1 MGKIVSRLS
10 MAALGIVIT
19 VALLAGALTTAALAE
34 DGTIEMVVS
43 PNTLNL
49 GSKGGV
55 ITIHADV
62 AFDSVSG
69 DGVVVEVNDKEIE
82 NLGTF
87 ADSRGDLVI
96 KCNLEFV
103 KTVVE
108 VEDADTATFVATI
121 PANGDVY
128 SGEDTIPVISCPE

>member
-49 GSKGGV
+49 GSEGGV
-55 ITIHADV
+55 ISIHADIDY
-62 AFDSVSG
+62 DSVA
-69 DGVVVEVNDKEIE
+69 DVVVKVEGTSIDVLN
-82 NLGTF
+82 TF

-96 KCNLEFV
+96 KCDLEDV
-103 KTVVE
+103 K
-108 VEDADTATFVATI
+108 DAVREGAATFVALITTVEEEDI
-121 PANGDVY
+121 
-128 SGEDTIPVISCPE
+128 SGEDTIQVISCPK

>member
-19 VALLAGALTTAALAE
+19 VALLAGALTTAALA
-34 DGTIEMVVS
+34 DDNTIEMVVS

-49 GSKGGV
+49 GSEGGV
-55 ITIHADV
+55 IRIHADIDY
-62 AFDSVSG
+62 DSVA
-69 DGVVVEVNDKEIE
+69 DVVVKVEGTSIDVLN
-82 NLGTF
+82 TF